1 MKILITGGAGSV
13 GKFLTE
19 RFYDKHEL
27 LIFDKDD
34 YLIWDLSR
42 RFPKVRCVL
51 GDVRTSVDI
60 SMPVKWAD
68 VVIHAAAY
76 KNIEITEL
84 NPLATCDNDFY
95 GTVSV
100 VHEVQKHVGKTFILT
115 STDKAVYPLS
125 ALGASKMLAEKFVL
139 EVSEASDDNT
149 FAIARFVNVVETR
162 GNVFEAWRE
171 QEQKGV
177 PFELT
182 DARMERHFNTIANV
196 QDFFE
201 AIIKNPGNGAILIP
215 DVPKRKVIDVMFEL
229 YGADCGYIEIGARL
243 NERLYDPLYT
253 VEEAP
258 FVEKLAGYLKIDYRR
273 VKASFHQRH
282 EAARQSAA
290 QGSVSRPHVRRATAS
305 R

>member
-19 RFYDKHEL
+19 RFYEKHEL

-34 YLIWDLSR
+34 YLLWDLTK
-42 RFPKVRCVL
+42 RFPKAKYVL
-51 GDVRTSVDI
+51 GDVRNSVDI

-68 VVIHAAAY
+68 LVIHAAAY
-76 KNIEITEL
+76 KNIEVTEL

-100 VHEVQKHVGKTFILT
+100 VHELQKYSGKKFILT

-139 EVSEASDDNT
+139 EVSEATEDNT

-171 QEQKGV
+171 QEQQQR

-182 DARMERHFNTIANV
+182 DKRMERHFNTIANV

-201 AIIKNPGNGAILIP
+201 EIIVDLGNGAILIP
-215 DVPKRKVIDVMFEL
+215 DVPKRKVIDVLFEL
-229 YGADCGYIEIGARL
+229 YGADCEYIEIGTRL

-253 VEEAP
+253 GEEAP
-258 FVEKLAGYLKIDYRR
+258 FVEKLGGYLKIDYRR
-273 VKASFHQRH
+273 VKASFQQKHQ
-282 EAARQSAA
+282 AARQNAGE
-290 QGSVSRPHVRRATAS
+290 GSVTRPHVRRATGA

>member
-19 RFYDKHEL
+19 RLYDKHEL

-42 RFPKVRCVL
+42 RFPKAKYVL
-51 GDVRTSVDI
+51 GDVRNTIDI
-60 SMPVKWAD
+60 RFPVKWAD
-68 VVIHAAAY
+68 LVIHAAAY
-76 KNIEITEL
+76 KNIEVTEL

-100 VHEVQKHVGKTFILT
+100 VHEVQKHEGKRFILT

-139 EVSEASDDNT
+139 EISEHTEST
-149 FAIARFVNVVETR
+149 LGIARFVNVVETR

-171 QEQKGV
+171 QESQGR
-177 PFELT
+177 PFEIT
-182 DARMERHFNTIANV
+182 DVRMERHFNTIKNV

-201 AIIKNPGNGAILIP
+201 EIVTSFGNGEILIP
-215 DVPKRKVIDVMFEL
+215 NVPKRKVVDVLFET
-229 YGADCGYIEIGARL
+229 YGVGTPFIEIGTRL

-253 VEEAP
+253 NEEAP
-258 FVEKLAGYLKIDYRR
+258 FVENEGRFLRINYRK
-273 VKASFHQRH
+273 VKASFQQRH
-282 EAARQSAA
+282 DTARERAKDGNIKPLRRSAA
-290 QGSVSRPHVRRATAS
+290 GPS
-305 R
+305 